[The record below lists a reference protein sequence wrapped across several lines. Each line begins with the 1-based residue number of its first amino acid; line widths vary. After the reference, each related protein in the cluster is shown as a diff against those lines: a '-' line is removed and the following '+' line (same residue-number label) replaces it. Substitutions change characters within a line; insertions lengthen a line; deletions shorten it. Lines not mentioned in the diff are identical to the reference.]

1 MNLYL
6 RVVCFLCFCASTS
19 GYSQDISKP
28 VYGLARRIVDTLAS
42 PAMHGRGY
50 VNDGD
55 KIAANYIKQQFQDF
69 GLKTFKGDNYFQ
81 PFSFPVN
88 TFPGKM
94 EFGCIFQNK
103 KNLVVFEGVAG
114 QNFIVSP
121 DAPTLKGMFSSLV
134 FDSSYTT
141 SSSKFEKFRKKIK
154 SANTFVII
162 DERGV
167 TNKQK
172 LEYFKKVKNGY
183 FEANIIEPVSKL
195 TWSVSRE
202 VSKYVKIQ
210 VLADSFHF
218 SAKGTVAIDIENKFI
233 ESHATQNVI
242 GYIEGSERP
251 DSFIVFS
258 AHYDHLGRMGSSVYF
273 PGANDNASGCA
284 MLLNLVNYYSRPKYK
299 PRYSIV
305 FIAFAGEEAGLLG
318 SKHYTENPLFPMR
331 KIRFLLNTDIMGTGD
346 DGITVVNG
354 SVFKK
359 EFDALVDINK
369 KGDYIKDVKIR
380 GKAANSDH
388 YYFSEKGVN
397 AFFIY
402 TMGGIKAYHD
412 IYDKPQTLPLNE
424 FEDVFYL
431 VLKFIDYLQS

>member
-1 MNLYL
+1 MKLSL
-6 RVVCFLCFCASTS
+6 RIICLLCYCACFK
-19 GYSQDISKP
+19 GYSQDIVKP
-28 VYGLARRIVDTLAS
+28 VYSLAKRIVDTLAA
-42 PAMHGRGY
+42 PGMHGRGY

-55 KIAANYIKQQFQDF
+55 KIAANYIKQQFAEL
-69 GLKTFKGDNYFQ
+69 GLKSFRDDYFQ
-81 PFSFPVN
+81 PFTFSVN

-103 KNLVVFEGVAG
+103 KELETFEGVAG
-114 QNFIVSP
+114 RNFIVAP
-121 DAPTLKGMFSSLV
+121 DAPSINGLYPTIV

-141 SSSKFEKFRKKIK
+141 SPSKFEKFRKKIK
-154 SANTFVII
+154 SDGVFVII
-162 DERGV
+162 DDRGV

-183 FEANIIEPVSKL
+183 FGTHIIEPVSKL
-195 TWSVSRE
+195 TWSVSQE
-202 VSKYVKIQ
+202 VAKYVKIQ
-210 VLADSFHF
+210 VLADSFSF
-218 SAKGTVAIDIENKFI
+218 RAKGNVAINIENKFV

-258 AHYDHLGRMGSSVYF
+258 AHYDHLGQMGSNVYF

-284 MLLNLVNYYSRPKYK
+284 MLLNLVNHYSKPRSR
-299 PRYSIV
+299 PRYSVV

-331 KIRFLLNTDIMGTGD
+331 KIRFLINTDIMGTGD
-346 DGITVVNG
+346 EGITVVNG

-359 EFDALVDINK
+359 EFDALVEINK
-369 KGDYIKDVKIR
+369 QKEYLKEVKIR

-388 YYFSEKGVN
+388 YHFSEKGVN
-397 AFFIY
+397 AIFIY

-412 IYDKPQTLPLNE
+412 IYDKAETLPLNK

-431 VLKFIDYLQS
+431 ILKFMDYLQH